1 MHPTHADITA
11 RRPCRRSLQI
21 GASPL
26 LLPPPLPS
34 SPPSSSSSLSRAL
47 RRAGS
52 PPPPAVRAPACDA
65 HLERG
70 VMPRRAVLE
79 RSEFLLPLTP
89 TGAAEFGELL
99 AHA

>member
-1 MHPTHADITA
+1 VRRYRPA
-11 RRPCRRSLQI
+11 RRQI

-26 LLPPPLPS
+26 LLPPPLAPPPPPP
-34 SPPSSSSSLSRAL
+34 PPSRRWLSRC
-47 RRAGS
+47 AGS
-52 PPPPAVRAPACDA
+52 PPPPAAERAPACDA

-89 TGAAEFGELL
+89 RGAAEFGELL
-99 AHA
+99 ALAQA